1 MGCALLPWDSGGEH
15 AEVEG
20 GGRGSLARW
29 GPQGPWTHWVG
40 PEGLGAEKGELL
52 GASRPAGA
60 DPAGLARGLW
70 ALELV
75 RGGRSRMQSAISKNA
90 VGASGASC
98 R

>member
-1 MGCALLPWDSGGEH
+1 MLSCPGIPVVSRQKWRAGAEGPWP
-15 AEVEG
+15 G
-20 GGRGSLARW
+20 GGRRGHGRR
-29 GPQGPWTHWVG
+29 HWVG

-70 ALELV
+70 APELV
-75 RGGRSRMQSAISKNA
+75 RGSWSRMQSAISKNA